1 MSQVM
6 NDPNGLQNI
15 YSMLG
20 PIITSGINNLGIAIQ
35 FIEEA
40 KSSGNFEPEN
50 YEQLMSSEYLGGE
63 FQQEYYSAY
72 QEQIPKM
79 QQFLSELEQK
89 LNEYL
94 QIS

>member
-6 NDPNGLQNI
+6 NDPVGLQNL
-15 YSMLG
+15 YGKLGEML
-20 PIITSGINNLGIAIQ
+20 TAGINNYGSSHQL
-35 FIEEA
+35 IEEA
-40 KSSGNFEPEN
+40 KNSENLEPEN
-50 YEQLMSSEYLGGE
+50 YEQLRSSEYIGNE

-79 QQFLSELEQK
+79 QQFLMELEKK

>member
-6 NDPNGLQNI
+6 NEPKGLQNI
-15 YSMLG
+15 YGILG
-20 PIITSGINNLGIAIQ
+20 QTLTSGISNFGEAMQL
-35 FIEEA
+35 IEEA
-40 KSSGNFEPEN
+40 KSNGKFEPEN
-50 YEQLMSSEYLGGE
+50 YDQLMSSEYLGGE

-79 QQFLSELEQK
+79 QQFLMELEKK

-94 QIS
+94 QIN

>member
-1 MSQVM
+1 MSQVI
-6 NDPNGLQNI
+6 NDTVGLQNL
-15 YSMLG
+15 YGNLGNML
-20 PIITSGINNLGIAIQ
+20 TSGINNFGMVNQ
-35 FIEEA
+35 VIEQA
-40 KSSGNFEPEN
+40 KNSGDLESEN
-50 YEQLMSSEYLGGE
+50 YEQLMSSEFLGSE

-79 QQFLSELEQK
+79 QQFLIELEKK

>member
-1 MSQVM
+1 MSQVI
-6 NDPNGLQNI
+6 NDTAGLQNL
-15 YSMLG
+15 YGNLGRML
-20 PIITSGINNLGIAIQ
+20 TSGINNFGLVNQ
-35 FIEEA
+35 VIEQA
-40 KSSGNFEPEN
+40 KNSGDLEPEN
-50 YEQLMSSEYLGGE
+50 YEQLMSSEFLGSQ

-79 QQFLSELEQK
+79 QQFLMELEKK